1 MKLISAREAANLLQT
16 GMTVATE
23 GFLGIQV
30 ADEVFLGIRERFL
43 EEGLPRDLT
52 LFHIASQG
60 DFSNEKGL
68 CCLAQEGLL
77 KRVIG
82 AHFNTMPKLRD
93 MLSENRIEG
102 FNLPQ
107 GVIAHMMRD
116 IAAHKP
122 GTITHV
128 GLKTFVDP
136 RLEGAKANQ
145 KARDSGYDPVE
156 LVTLGGREYLWYKPV
171 RPDACILR
179 GTYSDERGNISFEKE
194 VATLSAMSVAQATRN
209 NGGIVIVQVER
220 IVNAGTLDPKLVK
233 IPGIYVDYVV
243 VARPE
248 NHRQTYAVD
257 YDPAFTGHIRVPVSS
272 IAPLKLDER
281 KVIARRAAM
290 ELVPHAVVNL
300 GVGMP
305 EGVAIVATEEGIAHH
320 MNLTVESGPIG
331 GVPAGGGSFGAA
343 TNPEAIIDQGYQFD
357 FYDGGG
363 IDVAFLGIGQCDAK
377 GNINVSKF
385 GPRSPGCGGF
395 INITQNSK
403 KVVFCGNF
411 TAGGVQL
418 EIGDGKLAIL
428 KEGKVHKFISTVEQI
443 TFSGEYA
450 KEVAQPVVY
459 VTERAVFEMK
469 PDAGFTLTE
478 IAPGIDLHRD
488 VLDRMDFKP
497 IIAKNLKR
505 MDERIFREE
514 KMGITL
520 L

>member
-1 MKLISAREAANLLQT
+1 MKIVSAREAANLLKT

-30 ADEVFLGIRERFL
+30 ADEIFLGIRERFL

-68 CCLAQEGLL
+68 CRLAEEGLL

-93 MLSENRIEG
+93 MLSENKIEG

-107 GVIAHMMRD
+107 GVISHMMRD

-136 RLEGAKANQ
+136 RLEGAKVNQ

-156 LVTLGGREYLWYKPV
+156 LIHLGGKEYLWYKPV

-179 GTYSDERGNISFEKE
+179 GSYADERGNISFEKE
-194 VATLSAMSVAQATRN
+194 VATLSTVSVAQATRN
-209 NGGIVIVQVER
+209 SGGIVIVQVER
-220 IVNAGTLDPKLVK
+220 IVGAGTLDPKLVK

-272 IAPLKLDER
+272 IPPLKLDER

-290 ELVPHAVVNL
+290 ELVPRAVVNL

-320 MNLTVESGPIG
+320 MNLTVESGPVG

-343 TNPEAIIDQGYQFD
+343 TNPEAILDQGYQFD

-377 GNINVSKF
+377 GNINVSRF
-385 GPRSPGCGGF
+385 GTRSPGCGGF

-418 EIGDGKLAIL
+418 EIGNGKLTIR
-428 KEGKVHKFISTVEQI
+428 KEGKVHKFIPAVEQI

-459 VTERAVFEMK
+459 ITERAVFEMK
-469 PDAGFTLTE
+469 PEGFALTE
-478 IAPGIDLHRD
+478 IAPGIDLQKD
-488 VLDRMDFKP
+488 VLDQMDFQP
-497 IIAKNLKR
+497 IIAKELKR

-520 L
+520 I